1 LRESE
6 GRSRSHGFDSLVI
19 EREEEEE
26 EGKVF
31 IHTKSKDF

>member
-26 EGKVF
+26 EEGV
-31 IHTKSKDF
+31 